1 MDIKRSLPLLKS
13 GSRLFIRR
21 RRVLN
26 LNGVL
31 LKDGQDENAI
41 PDERERGEMMAFT
54 KKGNWMGNFVKES
67 RKIPP
72 QKFSW
77 KLLST
82 GKWVRYNMK
91 GLQIPFNKR

>member
-1 MDIKRSLPLLKS
+1 
-13 GSRLFIRR
+13 
-21 RRVLN
+21 
-26 LNGVL
+26 
-31 LKDGQDENAI
+31 
-41 PDERERGEMMAFT
+41 MAFT